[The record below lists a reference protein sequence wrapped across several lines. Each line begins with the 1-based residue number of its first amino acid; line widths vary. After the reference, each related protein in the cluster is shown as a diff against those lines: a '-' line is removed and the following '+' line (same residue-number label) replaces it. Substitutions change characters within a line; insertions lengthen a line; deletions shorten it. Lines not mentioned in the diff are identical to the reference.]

1 MSRISRK
8 LQKFTQE
15 MLDLPQ
21 DLLFDLPRLTLIGN
35 QELHIENHRGV
46 LHFSAE
52 KLVLSL
58 AQGALE
64 ITGAGLSIRAIQS
77 SEVTIEG
84 RIHHIQY
91 IETGEKP

>member
-8 LQKFTQE
+8 LQKWTQE
-15 MLDLPQ
+15 ILDLPQ

-35 QELHIENHRGV
+35 KEIHIENHRGV
-46 LHFSAE
+46 LFFSAE

-58 AQGALE
+58 AEGALE
-64 ITGAGLSIRAIQS
+64 ITGSGLSIRAILS

-84 RIHHIQY
+84 TIQHIHY
-91 IETGEKP
+91 VETGEKA